1 VIDFLSR
8 AEGVTLAAIVFGAV
22 LAESMVVTDLVV
34 PGEAG
39 LVVAGA
45 AAAANGTPVAL
56 VIGAAALGAVAGDT
70 IGYLVGRT
78 AGVDVI
84 TSRRWARRL
93 RPGLS
98 RARHHFDEHGPL
110 TFAAARWIGALRGV
124 MPLAAGSAG
133 VPAPRFYVPAAIS
146 AVAWSAAVTLLG
158 FHLGDEVADVI
169 DRAGLIVS
177 AVVIVAIVAG
187 VWIVRHR
194 RRARATP

>member
-1 VIDFLSR
+1 
-8 AEGVTLAAIVFGAV
+8 VFGAV
-22 LAESMVVTDLVV
+22 LAESLVLTDLVV

-45 AAAANGTPVAL
+45 AAAANGTPVGL
-56 VIGAAALGAVAGDT
+56 VIGAAALGAIAGDT
-70 IGYLVGRT
+70 IGYVLGRT

-93 RPGLS
+93 RPGLR
-98 RARHHFDEHGPL
+98 RARHHFADHGPV

-169 DRAGLIVS
+169 DRAGLILS
-177 AVVIVAIVAG
+177 AIVVVAIVAA
-187 VWIVRHR
+187 VWLARRR
-194 RRARATP
+194 RRAGTTP